1 MLSALDGFL
10 TAREI
15 WQVPLA
21 ASLVA
26 GALLGALGVYVVLRR
41 TVFVSAALTQL
52 STLGM
57 VVALL
62 VEERLHIETEHA
74 DEQLAVAV
82 AFSVVGALVLGAWRS
97 RRLPAEA
104 SVGAG
109 WVVASALVVLGTSR
123 LVHASHDLA
132 GMVFGNAVAVTDW
145 ELATIVGVFLLAAA
159 LHLLFE
165 KELVFSSFDPE
176 TARASGVRVG
186 LWDTCSSRAS
196 AWPFPQRPGC
206 SGPCRSSRS
215 SPCRPWG
222 PSSRACGSAPP
233 SPWPA
238 PRGPRRPPGATSSP
252 GSRRRP
258 RVPRWWSRRPCSP
271 SPVSWCA
278 PSGADAGPPGAAR
291 GEFGERGLTGG
302 GDASRNAL
310 PPRL

>member
-10 TAREI
+10 AAREI

-57 VVALL
+57 VAALL

-74 DEQLAVAV
+74 GEQIAVAV
-82 AFSVVGALVLGAWRS
+82 AFSVAGALVLGAWRS

-132 GMVFGNAVAVTDW
+132 GMVFGNAVAVTGW
-145 ELATIVGVFLLAAA
+145 ELAVIVGVFLAAAA
-159 LHLLFE
+159 LNLLFE

-186 LWDTCSSRAS
+186 LWDTVLFAS
-196 AWPFPQRPGC
+196 VGVAIPPAARVLGALPVFALLSLPAVGALLAGVRL
-206 SGPCRSSRS
+206 RSSFALAGAAGAAAAAGGYLVS
-215 SPCRPWG
+215 WFAETPT
-222 PSSRACGSAPP
+222 
-233 SPWPA
+233 
-238 PRGPRRPPGATSSP
+238 GATMVVAAALLAVP
-252 GSRRRP
+252 GLLLRAVRR
-258 RVPRWWSRRPCSP
+258 
-271 SPVSWCA
+271 
-278 PSGADAGPPGAAR
+278 
-291 GEFGERGLTGG
+291 
-302 GDASRNAL
+302 
-310 PPRL
+310 